1 MTIAFPTVFNRG
13 MPARQATP
21 FRSFIR
27 RSGVRLACAVA
38 VASLLL
44 VLPHPLAIEPATPA
58 TSDIGCPVVSFLLS
72 HRDDIVKAA
81 AAHGLP
87 GAAIAGV
94 IAAEWTL
101 NRSYVD
107 TAQELWL
114 SLRLKRNDDA
124 WWEHWADQAAQEA
137 AQARAAQPGR
147 INPWPL
153 SLIASGYVMSFGPA
167 QLKPRTVML
176 ACQRFSAE
184 EPVCRQS
191 IKALMATLLSEEGSI
206 RLAAVV
212 LRQEADL
219 WRTHTGHDA
228 TNNASLL
235 ATFYSAGAEVRIAI
249 RNEASR
255 TRLNRFGQWVAD
267 HLTAL
272 EALLAERA
280 LNAAPCAQ

>member
-1 MTIAFPTVFNRG
+1 
-13 MPARQATP
+13 
-21 FRSFIR
+21 
-27 RSGVRLACAVA
+27 
-38 VASLLL
+38 
-44 VLPHPLAIEPATPA
+44 LAIEPATPD
-58 TSDIGCPVVSFLLS
+58 TSDIGCPVATLLLS

-81 AAHGLP
+81 AAHGIP
-87 GAAIAGV
+87 GTAIAGV

-114 SLRLKRNDDA
+114 SLRLKRHDDA
-124 WWEHWADQAAQEA
+124 WWEQWAEQAAQEA
-137 AQARAAQPGR
+137 AQARAAHPGR
-147 INPWPL
+147 SNPWPL

-167 QLKPRTVML
+167 QIKPRTVIL
-176 ACQRFSAE
+176 ACQHFSAE
-184 EPVCRQS
+184 EPVCRQG
-191 IKALMATLLSEEGSI
+191 IKGLMAALLSEEDSL

-219 WRTHTGHDA
+219 WRTHTGREA
-228 TNNASLL
+228 TTDVGLL

-272 EALLAERA
+272 EALLAAHA
-280 LNAAPCAQ
+280 LGATPCAR